1 MKQCT
6 ECGAKNTNS
15 AKICN
20 DCGSDII
27 IFSIGSKKNSEKKEK
42 QRKEREKL
50 YSKDSVVDAFNNN
63 RNKSEKELET
73 LEKIEDEL
81 ETKTLENETDSS
93 SPEVNISTVS
103 IDEAVGYGFD
113 MFQGIAKYIIF
124 IFILNGVGFFLFL
137 AGIADGSAIFLFG
150 IPLIIAGIVLNIALS
165 IGVIYKLWVDILARS
180 RK

>member
-20 DCGSDII
+20 DCGSEI
-27 IFSIGSKKNSEKKEK
+27 KKKSEKKEK
-42 QRKEREKL
+42 QRKQREKL
-50 YSKDSVVDAFNNN
+50 YSK
-63 RNKSEKELET
+63 KSEKELET

-81 ETKTLENETDSS
+81 ETKTLENENDSS

-137 AGIADGSAIFLFG
+137 AGIADGSPIFLFG

-180 RK
+180 RKQDKPDEEA